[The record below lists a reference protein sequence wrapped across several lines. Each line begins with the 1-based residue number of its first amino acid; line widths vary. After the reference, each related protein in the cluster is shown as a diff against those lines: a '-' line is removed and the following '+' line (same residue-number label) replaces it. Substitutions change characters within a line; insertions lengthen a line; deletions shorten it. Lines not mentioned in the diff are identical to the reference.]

1 MDKRTLVDEHRYVF
15 TSEVEHDEIRSF
27 VTVHWTAL
35 PFAPEE
41 TFLRPLREYLRPRH
55 EVAEVWMVY
64 PPDMDELFLA
74 LQDTDRFPAI
84 DETGTPRLYRFFTI
98 DKTGNF
104 TEQRA
109 TKSPDAVPVT
119 PAMVR
124 TVTEDG
130 LRQLFRDTESL
141 ASATAGFHFT
151 HPSGSHSAHFIRA
164 SQAVSRTQHS
174 YFLAMALLDV
184 FHCPSD
190 LTIWVDTAGI
200 STVGYTFADLLR
212 RFGVLH
218 AVRVETFTGY
228 GGLEE
233 SLNPVA
239 DDLVL
244 ISGSTSGSLA
254 QAVVTKKKL
263 PADQVATLFY
273 LGAAIPAAEDG
284 HVLCDLTNR
293 DEDVTPSVRD
303 ARIAPYTTFKGE
315 PCDLCV
321 SGSGEIVLDGDSFF
335 PAARALDLRMP
346 GLLDR
351 PLDGKRARATRAQVT
366 HFDGQGYFEDLFG
379 HSAIVYTAGTAV
391 EASAHAVSTRL
402 SHLLEPDAG
411 PGPADRIATALD
423 AAIAGAP
430 PVTVVIS
437 LPDKDSAAF
446 GQYVA
451 RRLLGDPPTEVAAP
465 DGLRWRVWRGDGG
478 EGLAGLTAGCT
489 VLVCAGVV
497 GSGRQ
502 LTSIS
507 RELRKVDGGFQPLYF
522 VGAAHPESST
532 TWSILEQTLGRVSST
547 GTSRLTPV
555 WKLPREPRSPGAPT
569 PWTRESDELQ
579 RVGDW
584 LADQPEYKTSV
595 ATLEARG
602 KQLGALSNKNLFVGA
617 TSSGS
622 DVRMRDINRSFA
634 LWPFAWETHEASPE
648 GAVPTHAEIYATI
661 AHLLYESRRLSPEV
675 EKRTITVRRHG
686 YALHPAIFDRLNDPV
701 IQAAVL
707 RAAEPGE
714 LHYDQDPD
722 ASRAVA
728 DLLIFVLSNVTTE
741 AGDAS
746 YEFLLALVEGLD
758 SADSYG
764 LRIDDK
770 SRRMVLGHAEKVY
783 GTDFEGLQTTAPRV
797 RALLLY
803 LRGT

>member
-1 MDKRTLVDEHRYVF
+1 MDKRTLVDEQRYVF
-15 TSEVEHDEIRSF
+15 TSEVEHDELRAF
-27 VTVHWTAL
+27 VTVHWAAL

-64 PPDMDELFLA
+64 PPDMDELFVA
-74 LQDTDRFPAI
+74 LQDTERFPTV

-98 DKTGNF
+98 NETGNLV
-104 TEQRA
+104 EQRA
-109 TKSPDAVPVT
+109 TTYTDAVPVT
-119 PAMVR
+119 PALARLVI
-124 TVTEDG
+124 EDG

-174 YFLAMALLDV
+174 YFVAMALLDV
-184 FHCPSD
+184 FSCRSN

-200 STVGYTFADLLR
+200 ATVGYTFADLLR
-212 RFGVLH
+212 RFGVVH
-218 AVRVETFTGY
+218 AIRVETFTGY
-228 GGLEE
+228 GGLDA
-233 SLNPVA
+233 SLNPLA

-254 QAVVTKKKL
+254 RTVIAKKKL

-273 LGAAIPAAEDG
+273 LGAPMSAAEAGD
-284 HVLCDLTNR
+284 VLCDLTNR

-315 PCDLCV
+315 PCDLCA

-335 PAARALDLRMP
+335 PAARALHLRMP
-346 GLLDR
+346 SLLDR
-351 PLDGKRARATRAQVT
+351 PLDGKRARISKAQAT

-379 HSAIVYTAGTAV
+379 HSAIVYATGTAV

-402 SHLLEPDAG
+402 SHLLEPGAF
-411 PGPADRIATALD
+411 PGPARRIATALD

-430 PVTVVIS
+430 PVAVVIS
-437 LPDKDSAAF
+437 LPDTDSAAL
-446 GQYVA
+446 GHYVA
-451 RRLLGDPPTEVAAP
+451 SRLFGDRPSEVAAP
-465 DGLRWRVWRGDGG
+465 DGMRWRVWRGDGG
-478 EGLAGLTAGCT
+478 DGLAGLTEDCT
-489 VLVCAGVV
+489 VLICAGVV

-507 RELRKVDGGFQPLYF
+507 RELRKVDGGFQPRYF

-555 WKLPREPRSPGAPT
+555 WKLPREPRFPGAPT
-569 PWTRESDELQ
+569 PWTRESDQLQ

-584 LADQPEYKTSV
+584 LAEQTKYKSLV

-602 KQLGALSNKNLFVGA
+602 KQLGALSSDTLFVGA

-634 LWPFAWETHEASPE
+634 LWPFAWETHVASPE
-648 GAVPTHAEIYATI
+648 GAIPTHAEIYATI

-675 EKRTITVRRHG
+675 ERRTITVRRHG

-728 DLLIFVLSNVTTE
+728 DLLTFVLSNVTTE

-746 YEFLLALVEGLD
+746 YEFVLSLVEGLD
-758 SADSYG
+758 STNSHG

-770 SRRMVLGHAEKVY
+770 SLHMVLRSAEASY
-783 GTDFEGLQTTAPRV
+783 GTDFEALQTTAPRV
-797 RALLLY
+797 AALLLY
-803 LRGT
+803 IRDT